1 MRSRPF
7 ATRWLVFV
15 SVLAASPATAQTRPQ
30 PSPAAP
36 AGQPTPEKLNEARA
50 HYDRGLKLFDEGA
63 YDGAR
68 VEFQQAYD
76 LQPSFKIL
84 YNLGL
89 VHKQLID
96 YASALT
102 SFERYL
108 AEGGASLDDNRRAE
122 VTREV
127 ASLKARVG
135 TLNVTTNVE
144 GAEVSIDDVSIGRTP
159 LAAAVRVNPGNRKIS
174 ATKSGRVPASRVV
187 QIAGSSVTNVRLEL
201 PETRTVLIV
210 DKPPRRVPWG
220 GWGIAAALAA
230 GAGVTGYLAL
240 QSDQKLDDARA
251 KTGADP
257 DDLSSRSTTTRAL
270 GITADVLTV
279 GAVAA
284 GAISLYYTIK
294 WGKEYERDAAAPP
307 TAART
312 INVGFRPSGFVLS
325 STFLASPYRPAD
337 RARTSHEGQ
346 PGPGELA

>member
-15 SVLAASPATAQTRPQ
+15 SFLAASPAVAQTRPQ
-30 PSPAAP
+30 SSPAAP

-96 YASALT
+96 YVNALN

-108 AEGGASLDDNRRAE
+108 AEGGLNIDENRRAE
-122 VTREV
+122 VTREI
-127 ASLKARVG
+127 ASLKTRVG
-135 TLNVTTNVE
+135 SLNITTNVP
-144 GAEVSIDDVSIGRTP
+144 GAEISVDDVPVGRSP
-159 LAAAVRVNPGNRKIS
+159 LTGPVRVNPGNRKVS
-174 ATKSGRVPASRVV
+174 ATKAGRVPASRVV
-187 QIAGSSVTNVRLEL
+187 QIAGSSVADLRLDL
-201 PETRTVLIV
+201 PETRTVVVV
-210 DKPPRRVPWG
+210 DKPTRRVPWG
-220 GWGIAAALAA
+220 GWAITGALAA

-240 QSDQKLDDARA
+240 RSDQKLEDARA
-251 KTGADP
+251 KNGADP
-257 DDLSSRSTTTRAL
+257 DDLSSRSSTTRAL
-270 GITADVLTV
+270 GIATDVLTV

-294 WGKEYERDAAAPP
+294 WGREHERSSPP
-307 TAART
+307 SVPVALRNL
-312 INVGFRPSGFVLS
+312 NVGPNGFA
-325 STFLASPYRPAD
+325 LAGSF
-337 RARTSHEGQ
+337 
-346 PGPGELA
+346 